1 MAIEPPGP
9 TKRYA
14 AEYRKPLPS
23 SVDTTVYG
31 ECRTSQGVRKCECIM
46 HPYAEEVKIFEIA
59 GFEKITD
66 PERAIIS
73 SQQRLQRFEK
83 TNEMLINCNHLSS
96 TRFQSACSSFKQ
108 HNQVL
113 TELKKDLDYIF
124 KKLKKVKTKLST
136 TYPKEFENAMASA
149 LALNEEEEEDLA
161 TTEDQQEGVE
171 EPVCYDMIPVFP
183 WKIWFMT

>member
-1 MAIEPPGP
+1 MESMDRSMFQSVEMFRNYTASEVFTHGL
-9 TKRYA
+9 A
-14 AEYRKPLPS
+14 A
-23 SVDTTVYG
+23 V
-31 ECRTSQGVRKCECIM
+31 
-46 HPYAEEVKIFEIA
+46 
-59 GFEKITD
+59 
-66 PERAIIS
+66 S
-73 SQQRLQRFEK
+73 SQQKVEDMMISQKQMLQRFEK

-171 EPVCYDMIPVFP
+171 GTSKEESDQIALE
-183 WKIWFMT
+183 T